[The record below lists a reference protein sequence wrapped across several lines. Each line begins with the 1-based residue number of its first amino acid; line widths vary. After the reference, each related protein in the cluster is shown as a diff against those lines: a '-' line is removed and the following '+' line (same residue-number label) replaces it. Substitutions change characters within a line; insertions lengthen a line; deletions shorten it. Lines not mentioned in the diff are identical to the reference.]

1 MLQLLACLLTLASV
15 GRVRPDPAHLAGPQ
29 DPPYTRQVGQLAQP
43 ANNNNTPPAPGTAT
57 LRGHVTAAD
66 SGQPLRKAQVRIFA
80 SDIRENR
87 LATTD
92 ADGRYE
98 FKEVRAGRYTVSV
111 NKGSYVGLS
120 YGQERPTDPPKPL
133 QILDNQTV
141 EKLDFALPRGSVI
154 TGRVIDEFGEPIS
167 DVQIAPQRYQSVQGQ
182 RRLVPAGRQTSTDDM
197 GEFRL
202 FGIPPGQYYLS
213 ATWRSANPSNEDK
226 TAYAPMYFPGTENP
240 AQAQRITLA
249 VGQQI
254 SDIVMALKPIRA
266 TRVSGTVTGSD
277 GRPMTGQVMVMA
289 SGGFGF
295 NMSGGGGIQ
304 PDGTFSINGI
314 APGDYTL
321 RAQSF
326 GPGGPTETATVKITA
341 TGEDIADLRLV
352 GSKPSTA
359 SGRIVLDPAIA
370 ASLPTGL
377 SLMTMPMDPG
387 EMMMGMQPARMAD
400 DGSFELKSVPGRMR
414 INMMGPMNGF
424 TIRAVRLNGID
435 ITDAGLEFKPNEDI
449 SGLEVELTNKVT
461 TISGLVTNAR
471 GEAVKEYTTIAFA
484 QDREK
489 WKIAGRYQSMGRPD
503 QDGRFKIAGL
513 APSDY
518 YIVAL
523 ERIDPSQVTDPEFLD
538 AVRTKATAITI
549 REGESR
555 TVDLKITAVP

>member
-1 MLQLLACLLTLASV
+1 MKHLLAATLAVLVMGAS
-15 GRVRPDPAHLAGPQ
+15 ASAQ
-29 DPPYTRQVGQLAQP
+29 TTFTFSTQGQLGQP
-43 ANNNNTPPAPGTAT
+43 ANNNNTPPPPGTAT
-57 LRGHVTAAD
+57 LRGHVIAAD

-120 YGQERPTDPPKPL
+120 YGQERPTDAPKPL

-141 EKLDFALPRGSVI
+141 DKLDFALPRGSVI
-154 TGRVIDEFGEPIS
+154 TGRVVDEYGEPIS
-167 DVQIAPQRYQSVQGQ
+167 DVQIAPQRYQSIQGQ

-213 ATWRSANPSNEDK
+213 ATWRSFNPNNEDK
-226 TAYAPMYFPGTENP
+226 TAYAPIYFPGTDNP

-249 VGQQI
+249 VGQQV
-254 SDIVMALKPIRA
+254 SDIVMALKPMRA
-266 TRVSGTVTGSD
+266 TRVSGTATGSD
-277 GRPMTGQVMVMA
+277 GRPMTGQIMVMA
-289 SGGFGF
+289 CGGFGF
-295 NMSGGGGIQ
+295 NMSGGGPIQ

-326 GPGGPTETATVKITA
+326 GPGGPTEAASAKITA
-341 TGEDIADLRLV
+341 TGQDISGLQLV
-352 GSKPSTA
+352 GAKPSTA
-359 SGRIVLDPAIA
+359 SGRVVLDPAVS
-370 ASLPTGL
+370 ASLPTAL
-377 SLMTMPMDPG
+377 QLMIMPIEPGDPS
-387 EMMMGMQPARMAD
+387 MMMGSQPARLAD
-400 DGSFELKSVPGRMR
+400 DGTFELKAWPGRMR
-414 INMMGPMNGF
+414 INMMGMTNGF
-424 TIRAVRLNGID
+424 VVRAVRLNGTD
-435 ITDAGLEFKPNEDI
+435 ITDAGVEFKANEDV
-449 SGLEVELTNKVT
+449 SGFEVELTNKLT

-471 GEAVKEYTTIAFA
+471 GEAVKEYATIAFA
-484 QDREK
+484 QDRDK
-489 WKIAGRYQSMGRPD
+489 WKIFGRYQSMGRPD
-503 QDGRFKIAGL
+503 QDGRFKISGL

-523 ERIDPSQVTDPEFLD
+523 DKVDPSQMSDPEFLD
-538 AVRTKATAITI
+538 VIRTKATAITI
-549 REGESR
+549 REGETR